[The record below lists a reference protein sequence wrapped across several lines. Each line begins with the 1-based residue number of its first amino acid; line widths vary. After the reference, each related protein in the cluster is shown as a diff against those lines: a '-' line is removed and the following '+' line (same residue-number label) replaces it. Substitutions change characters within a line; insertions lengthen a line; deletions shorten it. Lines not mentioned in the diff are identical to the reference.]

1 MSAIESTSS
10 PFGALQA
17 SDRVIKL
24 DEVKTI
30 TGLSKTAIYRQEQ
43 AGEFPKRFKIS
54 KRSIAWSLIEV
65 DQWIQGKKAQ

>member
-1 MSAIESTSS
+1 MLVVKNTDM

-43 AGEFPKRFKIS
+43 AGDFPKRFKIS
-54 KRSIAWSLIEV
+54 KRSIAWSLKEI
-65 DQWIQGKKAQ
+65 DQWVNSRKSQ